1 MKRQIFRI
9 PFIKVAR
16 VPRVTKYRMVVAR
29 SQREQEAE
37 RGNLGNY
44 VSVIEFQFAIIVLR
58 WMVLVAE
65 QVDYKSNARKLYT
78 YNY

>member
-9 PFIKVAR
+9 SFIKVAR
-16 VPRVTKYRMVVAR
+16 VPRVTEYRMVVAR

-37 RGNLGNY
+37 RRNLGNY